1 MEPTYEPEITLD
13 RDSQVPLYQQIAKP
27 IETAILSGA
36 LPAGA
41 MIEDEVS
48 MASRLDVARPTARR
62 ALQELASR
70 GLLTRRRGVAPASPH
85 PTCTAP

>member
-41 MIEDEVS
+41 
-48 MASRLDVARPTARR
+48 P
-62 ALQELASR
+62 
-70 GLLTRRRGVAPASPH
+70 
-85 PTCTAP
+85 